1 MQCDELKAQLCE
13 TLYVD
18 ESPLRET
25 LLSTYSILKL
35 EGELRPV
42 TRSETNKPTYC
53 QQVKIPHGC
62 STVISETL
70 RQSILHIMQR
80 YYQTLSG

>member
-42 TRSETNKPTYC
+42 TRSET
-53 QQVKIPHGC
+53 
-62 STVISETL
+62 
-70 RQSILHIMQR
+70 
-80 YYQTLSG
+80 